1 MISEI
6 GIITLSTLV
15 SSLLIIILRMLMK
28 SKCSQFSL
36 CWGCLEID
44 RDIEAEVDIEN
55 NKIEHNIKSNDDI
68 NNINNILSNVKNNN
82 NVNK

>member
-28 SKCSQFSL
+28 SKCSNFSL
-36 CWGCLEID
+36 CWGCLYID
-44 RDIEAEVDIEN
+44 RDINAEVDIEN
-55 NKIEHNIKSNDDI
+55 NKIEHNIKSNDDL
-68 NNINNILSNVKNNN
+68 NINNILSNVKNNN

>member
-1 MISEI
+1 
-6 GIITLSTLV
+6 
-15 SSLLIIILRMLMK
+15 MK